1 MLGNMK
7 QYRITTSG
15 QVSIPVEV
23 RRRWGTNI
31 VTYDDLGD
39 RLVVRPVPEDPIAA
53 ARGILKGLLPPTEE
67 LRAAARRDEANAE
80 ERRLRRR

>member
-1 MLGNMK
+1 MK
-7 QYRITTSG
+7 RYRITTSG

-23 RRRWGTNI
+23 RRRWGTSI

-53 ARGILKGLLPPTEE
+53 ARGALKGLLPPTEQ
-67 LRAAARRDEANAE
+67 LRKAARRDEAHAE
-80 ERRLRRR
+80 ELKRRLYRR